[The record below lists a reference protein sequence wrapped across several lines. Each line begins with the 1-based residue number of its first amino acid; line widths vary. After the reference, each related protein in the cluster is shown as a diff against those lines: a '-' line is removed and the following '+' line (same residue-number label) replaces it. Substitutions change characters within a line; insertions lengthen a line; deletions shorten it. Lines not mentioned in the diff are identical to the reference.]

1 MCCRFVRKLLA
12 VAFLPVIAIRPA
24 FIAFE
29 NDRMTQRNPAIRS
42 LLDYYRSCRHCA
54 TSCITSSDFPMTDET
69 WSTVSDDETVTISF
83 IRTSKT
89 RIFCLQCPEKRRKH
103 AYIYAKIRTGSDEL
117 NAKFCPNC
125 LPECLI
131 NHQVNISDLT
141 I

>member
-1 MCCRFVRKLLA
+1 MVTGTLQYGATLA
-12 VAFLPVIAIRPA
+12 SDARLTA
-24 FIAFE
+24 
-29 NDRMTQRNPAIRS
+29 
-42 LLDYYRSCRHCA
+42 
-54 TSCITSSDFPMTDET
+54 SSPMSEFGGYLVP
-69 WSTVSDDETVTISF
+69 VSDDENVSTISF

-89 RIFCLQCPEKRRKH
+89 RIFCLQCPEKRRKQ
-103 AYIYAKIRTGSDEL
+103 AYIYAKIRTGSDEF